1 MAGDVTIIL
10 GIIVTVFIGIWAA
23 IKAIDEET
31 DNKLVFFVPAV
42 LLTLPLLLF
51 ILYGGSED
59 VFAFIACL
67 FVLGPIV
74 VMLVVVGFQQGK
86 VPQMRSNFTKSNR
99 NTKPRKKKDL
109 YRKLAPSYIRAYDR
123 LIEYVQ
129 VRGGGIKSRE
139 EGIRRLDEL
148 SFKFDDAE
156 RFFSSP
162 YVIKTLNLQPIDTPK
177 EQIAETSEPEDKWW
191 EEDADE
197 PETQILDS
205 GFKEISPAAV
215 TAPASSS
222 SEMCGHSGCSNQ
234 VTAFDF
240 RCFTCRKRFCKTHG
254 GSGVDCADCS

>member
-1 MAGDVTIIL
+1 MAEIISIL
-10 GIIVTVFIGIWAA
+10 GIIVAVFIGIWAA
-23 IKAIDEET
+23 IKAIDEKT

-42 LLTLPLLLF
+42 LLTLF
-51 ILYGGSED
+51 ILWGGSED

-67 FVLGPIV
+67 FAFGPIV

-156 RFFSSP
+156 RFFS
-162 YVIKTLNLQPIDTPK
+162 
-177 EQIAETSEPEDKWW
+177 
-191 EEDADE
+191 
-197 PETQILDS
+197 
-205 GFKEISPAAV
+205 
-215 TAPASSS
+215 AP
-222 SEMCGHSGCSNQ
+222 M
-234 VTAFDF
+234 
-240 RCFTCRKRFCKTHG
+240 
-254 GSGVDCADCS
+254 

>member
-10 GIIVTVFIGIWAA
+10 GIIVMVFSGIWAA

-42 LLTLPLLLF
+42 LLTLF
-51 ILYGGSED
+51 ILWGGSED

-67 FVLGPIV
+67 FAFGPIV